1 MYEGVLEPTDR
12 ARLVVD
18 RVAPIFRE
26 LGDHW
31 LVLIFP
37 NLIAFEKNTRLKR
50 ITSKYVYL

>member
-1 MYEGVLEPTDR
+1 MHEGVLEPTDR

-18 RVAPIFRE
+18 RVAPIFQE

-37 NLIAFEKNTRLKR
+37 NLIAFEK
-50 ITSKYVYL
+50 KY